1 MSTRQLIIVGG
12 PNGAGKTTFA
22 LEDLARRGGV
32 YLGADAIAAELSP
45 GDPAAAAIEAARL
58 FIERFDQ
65 LVQTE
70 QRLIVESTLA
80 GKSLARMIST
90 AASLGFQ
97 VEMNFMFIDSAD
109 LSLNRVRQ
117 RVLNGGHDVPE
128 TDIRRRFARTLANF
142 WTIYR
147 LLADDWFVF
156 YNGGDGA
163 VNIASGSGDS
173 LTVYREAEFA
183 RFQQLIKRHQS

>member
-128 TDIRRRFARTLANF
+128 TDIRQRFARTLANF
-142 WTIYR
+142 WTIYC